1 MKLTLQHNL
10 KRLLLV
16 LSMVLFIGC
25 SAPKEIIREVPVEV
39 VRTEYR
45 DIYVHDSIYEHDSIF
60 IAVNGDTVTKE
71 VYKYKYLQNTVHD
84 TLVTHDTVPKILTVT
99 ETKVVEKKVP
109 QWWPVYLTGGLL
121 LLIGIGYLIYKFK
134 NKISWL
140 KF

>member
-45 DIYVHDSIYEHDSIF
+45 DTYVHDSIYEHDSIF

-84 TLVTHDTVPKILTVT
+84 TLITHDTVPKILTVT